1 MRINTL
7 HRMARVTAAVGVG
20 TLLATCVAACNGGD
34 DSGGDGVKTVVVW
47 DRAGAE
53 ASSRQA
59 FFTKWNAEQGAQR
72 GIKVQYEPQAT
83 ERYEEI
89 VRLGFQTGRGPD
101 IFHAPSSQV
110 GAFVAAGWIQPLDG
124 LVGDEVLKSAQKYLP
139 ETSEL
144 VWDGKPYAVP
154 TTTFT
159 VRMAINRGLF
169 KQAGLN
175 PDKPP
180 TSFSEVEKAAA
191 AITKASGGKA
201 YGVGL
206 PMAWVGFRQWTVDLP
221 ILSTDTNLAQNGLFN
236 MSSGKFESQR
246 YAPIVTHYRNLIAAK
261 TAYPGAATLN
271 TDPLTGAFAEGRV
284 GMVLASG
291 SIVGSLKKLGSKID
305 FGVGPIPVPDG
316 MAQQQSPMNAGFP
329 YAISA
334 KAKDSEASAAVFE
347 ALVGPQM
354 QEALAAS
361 GIPPLSLQA
370 WDSPAA
376 KANKSLQLYRP
387 TDADRQWPKT
397 PGTVI
402 SVEGQDAT
410 KTIQSLLLN
419 PAADTDAELGKL
431 SERYQSAY
439 QAGLDTGEIDAKEFG
454 G

>member
-1 MRINTL
+1 MRHKL
-7 HRMARVTAAVGVG
+7 VAMG
-20 TLLATCVAACNGGD
+20 TVSLLAVSMLAACNND
-34 DSGGDGVKTVVVW
+34 DSGGGDGVRTVVVW

-53 ASSRQA
+53 ATSRQA
-59 FFTKWNAEQGAQR
+59 FFQKWNAEQGAQQ

-83 ERYEEI
+83 EKYEEI

-110 GAFVAAGWIQPLDG
+110 GAMVAAGWIQPLEG
-124 LVGDEVLKSAQKYLP
+124 LVGDDVLKSAEKYLP
-139 ETSEL
+139 DTSEL

-180 TSFSEVEKAAA
+180 TTFHEVEQAAA
-191 AITKASGGKA
+191 AITRASGGKA
-201 YGVGL
+201 YGVAL
-206 PMAWVGFRQWTVDLP
+206 PMAWVGFRQWIVDLP
-221 ILSTDTNLAQNGLFN
+221 ILATDTQLAQNGLFN
-236 MSSGKFESQR
+236 MSGGTFESER
-246 YAPIVTHYRNLIAAK
+246 YAPVVTHYRNLITSK

-271 TDPLTGAFAEGRV
+271 NDPMLGAFAEGKI

-291 SIVGSLKKLGSKID
+291 SIVGSLKKLGSKIE

-316 MAQQQSPMNAGFP
+316 MTQQQSPMNAGFP
-329 YAISA
+329 YAISS
-334 KAKDSEASAAVFE
+334 KVKDTEAAAAVFE
-347 ALVGPQM
+347 ALVGPDM
-354 QEALAAS
+354 QESLAAS
-361 GIPPLSLQA
+361 GIPPLSMEA
-370 WDSPAA
+370 WDSQAA
-376 KANKSLQLYRP
+376 KANASLQQYRP
-387 TDADRQWPKT
+387 TDKDKQWPKT

-419 PAADTDAELGKL
+419 PGTDAGAELRKL

-439 QAGLDTGEIDAKEFG
+439 QTGLDNGEVDAKEFG